1 MFWDILQYLFTIIA
15 NLLGAT
21 ALILTY
27 IAQLCRYFESKFE
40 NIAEAVSSA
49 PIQLN
54 LIPKPYEIFP
64 EDTLTEY

>member
-1 MFWDILQYLFTIIA
+1 MFQDILQYLFTIIA

-27 IAQLCRYFESKFE
+27 IAQLCRYFESEFE
-40 NIAEAVSSA
+40 NIVEAVGSA

-54 LIPKPYEIFP
+54 LIPEPYKIFP
-64 EDTLTEY
+64 KDAPTKY

>member
-27 IAQLCRYFESKFE
+27 VTQLCRYFENEFE
-40 NIAEAVSSA
+40 NIAEAVSNA
-49 PIQLN
+49 PIHLN
-54 LIPKPYEIFP
+54 LIPEPYEIFP
-64 EDTLTEY
+64 EDTPTKY

>member
-1 MFWDILQYLFTIIA
+1 MFRDILQYLFTIIT

-27 IAQLCRYFESKFE
+27 VAQLCCYFEGEFK
-40 NIAEAVSSA
+40 NIAEAISTT

-54 LIPKPYEIFP
+54 LIPEPYKIFP
-64 EDTLTEY
+64 EGAPMEF